1 MLEKKQS
8 AGDPVLIIIKISN
21 ELFFSLLVFT
31 KILFKKE
38 VVPLSNTSINNRASS
53 LDGHVNMLIWHE
65 F

>member
-1 MLEKKQS
+1 MNYF
-8 AGDPVLIIIKISN
+8 IS
-21 ELFFSLLVFT
+21 LVVFT

-38 VVPLSNTSINNRASS
+38 VIPLSNTSINNGASA

>member
-8 AGDPVLIIIKISN
+8 TGDK
-21 ELFFSLLVFT
+21 SLLLFKSQMNYFFHLVVFS

-38 VVPLSNTSINNRASS
+38 VVPLSNTCINNGASA